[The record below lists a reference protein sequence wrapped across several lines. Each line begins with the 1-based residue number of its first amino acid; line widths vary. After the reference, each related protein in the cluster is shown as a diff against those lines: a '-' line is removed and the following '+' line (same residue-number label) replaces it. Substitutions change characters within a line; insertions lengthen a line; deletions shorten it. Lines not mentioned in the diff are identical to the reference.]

1 MKDYHFML
9 PQSGT
14 KEILVKQNYIFEPC
28 FDGTRVL
35 LYKDESGLMIRNK
48 KGKNISYKY
57 PEFSQF
63 AGRIKA
69 ESAVLDAIIVVMDE
83 KGKPSIDLL
92 QKRELLDKGKDILAE
107 SELNPA
113 TLFIFDVLEL
123 FESDF
128 TSSALDRRKE
138 KLKQI
143 IGEDPNF
150 RVMPYIGNGREV
162 WTKMQEIGVEGV
174 IAKDLHSRYDSGKS
188 WNWIKV
194 NNTRKADCF
203 VIGKVQDLNFEE
215 NPSMILLL
223 GAFENRKVR
232 YAGSTEIEIGP
243 GKKIDDE
250 FSEKFFERL
259 KKEHL
264 KKGELPPISIE
275 ELKRI
280 KKIYSGKQIKWL
292 RPELVAEVKYFGF
305 NDFSEL
311 KAPVFLRLRDDKWS
325 DECVLEKK
333 EF

>member
-9 PQSGT
+9 PQSGA
-14 KEILVKQNYIFEPC
+14 KEVLVKQNYIFEPC

-35 LYKDESGLMIRNK
+35 VYKDENGIMLRNK

-57 PEFSQF
+57 PEFRQF
-63 AGRIKA
+63 AGRINA
-69 ESAVLDAIIVVMDE
+69 DSAVLDAMIVVMD
-83 KGKPSIDLL
+83 KDGKPSIDLL
-92 QKRELLDKGKDILAE
+92 QKRELLDNGKDILAE
-107 SELNPA
+107 SDLNPA
-113 TLFIFDVLEL
+113 TLFIIDALEL

-128 TSSALDRRKE
+128 TSVALNKRKE
-138 KLKQI
+138 KLKEI
-143 IGEDPNF
+143 IKENQNF
-150 RVMPYIGNGREV
+150 RVIPYIGNGREV

-174 IAKDLHSRYDSGKS
+174 IAKDIHSIYEGGKS

-203 VIGKVQDLNFEE
+203 VIGKVQDMNFEE
-215 NPSMILLL
+215 NPSIILLL

-232 YAGSTEIEIGP
+232 YAGSTEVKIGP

-259 KKEHL
+259 MKEGL

-280 KKIYSGKQIKWL
+280 RKIYSGKQIKWL